1 MSALAHPLDRP
12 VWNCLTTRQ
21 AALAEGAARAWRI
34 DPGYGPF
41 AAAAEASDEGRAAL
55 AALLPDTG
63 EMWIVENQEWP
74 VPPGARLVRRA
85 RLAQMVAGE
94 IRGDADPALNIVALG
109 DANSGEMAAL
119 AAATEPGPWGP
130 KTHRYGQ
137 FYGIRD
143 DGRLVAMAGE
153 RMRPEGF
160 AEVSGV
166 CTYPDYRGRGYAG
179 ALMRRVMT
187 GLLARGDTP
196 FLHAYAGNSGAIAL
210 YESLG
215 FALRREMAM
224 MVLVKA

>member
-1 MSALAHPLDRP
+1 MSATTHPLDRP
-12 VWNCLTTRQ
+12 IWNCLTTRQ
-21 AALAEGAARAWRI
+21 AALAEGDPRAWRI
-34 DPGYGPF
+34 DPSYGPF
-41 AAAAEASDEGRAAL
+41 AAADGSDEYRAAL
-55 AALLPDTG
+55 AALLRDAG
-63 EMWIVENQEWP
+63 EMWIVEDQEWP
-74 VPPGARLVRRA
+74 LPSGARLVRRA
-85 RLAQMVAGE
+85 RLAQMVAE
-94 IRGDADPALNIVALG
+94 DIRGEADPTPGIVALG
-109 DANSGEMAAL
+109 DADSDDMAAL

-166 CTYPDYRGRGYAG
+166 CTYPEYRGRGYAG

-196 FLHAYAGNSGAIAL
+196 FLHAYAANSGAIAL